1 MKKITLLLIIITISG
16 CFEQAGMPDKFKKEE
31 FEGHS
36 YVVYINTGKNVF
48 VHDPDCK
55 SETHKRANK

>member
-1 MKKITLLLIIITISG
+1 MKKIPLLLIIITISG
-16 CFEQAGMPDKFKKEE
+16 CLEQAGQPDKFKKEE

-36 YVVYINTGKNVF
+36 YVIYIHTGENVI

-55 SETHKRANK
+55 SETHKRASK